1 MNVRKTALPIHP
13 SHALLDTFSEPTV
26 TNTILLCKLFFCL
39 IFVKSNANESRFMS
53 FVAGVINTDG
63 KLWKDQR
70 KFVNDRLR
78 QFGVTCLGEGKKLME
93 ARIMVS
99 AHLMNVFER
108 EKEFELS

>member
-1 MNVRKTALPIHP
+1 M
-13 SHALLDTFSEPTV
+13 
-26 TNTILLCKLFFCL
+26 